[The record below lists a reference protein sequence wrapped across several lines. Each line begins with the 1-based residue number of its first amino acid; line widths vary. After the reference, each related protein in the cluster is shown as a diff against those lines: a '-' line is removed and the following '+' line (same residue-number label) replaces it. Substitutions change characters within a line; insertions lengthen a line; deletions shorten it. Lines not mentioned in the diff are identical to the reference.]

1 MASWRKML
9 MMGTT
14 WLIFMAVFAILT
26 IIDAVF
32 WSSWDKIILSFPI
45 PAPVQSY
52 VGQVFWIQPF
62 SYFFILI
69 LAIIM
74 TYKIVQATA
83 DESDYYPE
91 SEPYD
96 QWGPR

>member
-1 MASWRKML
+1 

-14 WLIFMAVFAILT
+14 WLVFMAVFTILAIV
-26 IIDAVF
+26 DAVF
-32 WSSWDKIILSFPI
+32 WSQWNNVILTFPI

-52 VGQVFWIQPF
+52 VGQVFWIEPF
-62 SYFFILI
+62 SYVFILV

-83 DESDYYPE
+83 DETDYYPE
-91 SEPYD
+91 MYYD

>member
-1 MASWRKML
+1 

-14 WLIFMAVFAILT
+14 WLVFMAVFCILV
-26 IIDAVF
+26 IINAVF
-32 WSSWDKIILSFPI
+32 WTQWNKVILMLSI

-52 VGQVFWIQPF
+52 VGQAFWIQPF
-62 SYFFILI
+62 SYVFILV
-69 LAIIM
+69 LAIVM

-91 SEPYD
+91 TSYD